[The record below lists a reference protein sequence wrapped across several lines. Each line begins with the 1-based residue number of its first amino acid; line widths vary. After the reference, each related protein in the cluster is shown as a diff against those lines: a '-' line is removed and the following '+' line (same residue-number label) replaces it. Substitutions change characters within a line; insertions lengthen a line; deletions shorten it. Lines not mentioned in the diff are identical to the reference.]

1 MTELDREGTAFV
13 AELRSRSE
21 IYWEKHPFQQAML
34 AGKLGPEQIRGF
46 VANRWYYQKSLPLKD
61 GALIGNCPV
70 PEVRRKWLERIVY
83 HDGAGDETGQNGT
96 GGLADWLRLAD
107 AVGLSREEVLDERH
121 VVAGTRF
128 AVDAY
133 VNFCRTAPW
142 YASVASSLTELFAP
156 DLMRQRIAAYR
167 EHYPWIDADG
177 LAYFE
182 KRCVQAPR
190 EASFAL
196 DVVVR
201 HCRTPD
207 QKAAAADALTL
218 KCQVLWAMLD
228 AVDYAYRERG

>member
-1 MTELDREGTAFV
+1 MSDDFV
-13 AELRSRSE
+13 ADLRARSE

-34 AGKLGPEQIRGF
+34 AGKLAPEQLRGF

-83 HDGAGDETGQNGT
+83 HDGPGDGT
-96 GGLADWLRLAD
+96 GGLADWLRLCD
-107 AVGLSREEVLDERH
+107 AVGLTREEVLDERH

-133 VNFCRTAPW
+133 VTFCRTAPW
-142 YASVASSLTELFAP
+142 YAAVASSLTELFAP
-156 DLMRQRIAAYR
+156 DLMRQRIAAFR
-167 EHYPWIDADG
+167 EYYPWIDADG

-190 EASFAL
+190 ESSFAL
-196 DVVVR
+196 DVVTT
-201 HCRTPD
+201 HCVTPD
-207 QKAAAADALTL
+207 QKQAACDALTL